1 MIYVDSNDPKLR
13 AMVDACYPNDDT
25 GYQMRQLTDCE
36 RVIRREHMQDV
47 ATICAGL
54 LFGAAVIWLLAR

>member
-1 MIYVDSNDPKLR
+1 MLIDESDPKLR
-13 AMVDACYPNDDT
+13 AMVDACYPNDDG
-25 GYQMRQLTDCE
+25 GYQMRQLTDGE

-54 LFGAAVIWLLAR
+54 LFGAVFIWLLAR